1 MTNMLRVHFEVASKI
16 EELEN
21 LLNKFLAEN
30 TKKIKKLLHVSVT
43 PNPNGDWVAALTYKE
58 KEEKQ
63 EEEDEEED

>member
-1 MTNMLRVHFEVASKI
+1 MLRVHFEVASKI

-43 PNPNGDWVAALTYKE
+43 TNPNGDWLAALTYKE
-58 KEEKQ
+58 KEK